1 MSVLFLCF
9 VAFYGW
15 KQEATFFYKGARPPL
30 NSLFELALDE
40 YSLPVY
46 S

>member
-1 MSVLFLCF
+1 M
-9 VAFYGW
+9 GENR
-15 KQEATFFYKGARPPL
+15 KQRFFHKGARPPL
-30 NSLFELALDE
+30 NSLFELALDA